1 MLIDSS
7 SCTLLVVDVQEKLF
21 NKIYDSKSIYKHLL
35 NTVYIFSKLNL
46 PIVYTEQYPK
56 GLGSTI
62 KNLKQKLDEID
73 SKKFEKTSFSCFPSN
88 KSVDKLISTKQVLI
102 CGIET
107 HICILQ
113 TALDLKKYGYD
124 VLIINEGVGSRT
136 LENKMLA
143 LNRLELNNIEIL
155 SFEMLVFE
163 LLRDSNHEHFRD
175 FSILVK

>member
-21 NKIYDSKSIYKHLL
+21 NKIYNSKSIYKHLL
-35 NTVYIFSKLNL
+35 NTVYIFSQLNL

-88 KSVDKLISTKQVLI
+88 KSVDNWISTKQVLI

-113 TALDLKKYGYD
+113 TALDLKKYGYE
-124 VLIINEGVGSRT
+124 VFIMNEGVGSRT

-143 LNRLELNNIEIL
+143 VNRLKLNNIAIL

-163 LLRDSNHEHFRD
+163 LLRDSNHKHFRD

>member
-21 NKIYDSKSIYKHLL
+21 NKIYNSKSIYKHLL
-35 NTVYIFSKLNL
+35 NTVYIFSQLNL

-88 KSVDKLISTKQVLI
+88 KSVDNWISTKQVLI

-113 TALDLKKYGYD
+113 TALDLKKYGYE
-124 VLIINEGVGSRT
+124 VFIMNEGVGSRT

-143 LNRLELNNIEIL
+143 VDRLKLNNIGIL

-163 LLRDSNHEHFRD
+163 LLRDSNHKHFRD